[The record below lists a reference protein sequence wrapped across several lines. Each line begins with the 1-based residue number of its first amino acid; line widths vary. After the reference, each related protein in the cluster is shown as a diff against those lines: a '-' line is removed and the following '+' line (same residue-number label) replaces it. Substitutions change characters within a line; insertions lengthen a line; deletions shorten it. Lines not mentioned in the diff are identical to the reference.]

1 VQCFENGTIQ
11 RYATSQ
17 DQFDVALKNGQ
28 EAGQGI
34 GVLIQAWIAHRRHL
48 ELERK
53 DIREQITEYYHATY
67 DLNDEIASYDNAE
80 LSALNRLIRLD
91 PSRSTLYEQN
101 RVSTEKVLSNSANL
115 KPTLEKGLPVIQAA
129 KDMKFLKGCLER
141 SQEFYN
147 KLLDISKKQYVFTEF
162 ITAYAGSLE
171 ANLSASPPTGTV
183 QLNTS
188 GSGKSELPSLRELAE
203 SGNADAQATLGK
215 MYRDGSGVTQNVAI
229 AAKWFKLAANRG
241 RAESQL
247 DIGEL
252 YEAGQGIAQDY
263 VQAHMWYNLA
273 AAAGVPGAEAR
284 RNELAAKMTPEQLSE
299 AQKLASQWRPSTD
312 MK

>member
-17 DQFDVALKNGQ
+17 DQIDVALKNGQ

-67 DLNDEIASYDNAE
+67 DLNDEIAGYDNAE

-91 PSRSTLYEQN
+91 PTRSTLYEQS

-183 QLNTS
+183 HLNSS
-188 GSGKSELPSLRELAE
+188 GSGESELPSLRELAE

-215 MYRDGSGVTQNVAI
+215 CTEMVP
-229 AAKWFKLAANRG
+229 
-241 RAESQL
+241 
-247 DIGEL
+247 EL
-252 YEAGQGIAQDY
+252 HRMLQ
-263 VQAHMWYNLA
+263 
-273 AAAGVPGAEAR
+273 
-284 RNELAAKMTPEQLSE
+284 
-299 AQKLASQWRPSTD
+299 
-312 MK
+312 